1 MNLHQDAGSNRGKVK
16 AKYMPAKYGQP
27 ASENAWVNAGA
38 AFSLSD
44 SNRENGLDLPT
55 MGKVSL

>member
-1 MNLHQDAGSNRGKVK
+1 
-16 AKYMPAKYGQP
+16 MPAKYGQP